1 MIDVTLR
8 GFIAS
13 DVQST
18 PESHSQEAT
27 ASFMMGSTG
36 RAFDPA
42 TGSPLNE
49 PTQWFTVRL
58 TGKLATNATASLRK
72 GDRILAFGP
81 FHHRQWESN
90 GRIRSELTLE
100 AVSVGHDLT
109 WETST
114 AADTTS

>member
-18 PESHSQEAT
+18 PENHSQEAT

-36 RAFDPA
+36 RAFNPA
-42 TGSPLNE
+42 TDSPPNR
-49 PTQWFTVRL
+49 PTQWFTVKL
-58 TGKLATNATASLRK
+58 TGKLATNAAASLRK

-81 FHHRQWESN
+81 FTHRQWESH
-90 GRIRSELTLE
+90 GRIRSELALE
-100 AVSVGHDLT
+100 AISVGHDLT
-109 WETST
+109 WGTST
-114 AADTTS
+114 LTNT